1 MKSFVRNL
9 SVPAEFCL
17 IILVC
22 FGLSIFTG
30 IREAVSHM
38 MHDAPPF
45 ALNNSKVLWLISY
58 ELLAST
64 AVFLI
69 ARIRGWSFATFGLH
83 ISWKWTGAGILLFVA
98 VVLAAIFQ
106 TLLFQVIHPAKIVTP
121 LTGGLTLPFVILML
135 LINPAFEELMEV
147 GYFVH
152 ALKQYGMWPAV
163 LASAL
168 FRTVLHAYAGLT
180 LAVTCLLVGLIFGFA
195 YWRWRQLWP
204 LFIAHAIMDF
214 YALHRLIQPA

>member
-1 MKSFVRNL
+1 
-9 SVPAEFCL
+9 
-17 IILVC
+17 
-22 FGLSIFTG
+22 
-30 IREAVSHM
+30 
-38 MHDAPPF
+38 MHDATPF
-45 ALNNSKVLWLISY
+45 ALSHGRVLWLVGY
-58 ELLAST
+58 ELLAFT
-64 AVFLI
+64 VVFLI

-98 VVLAAIFQ
+98 VALAAIFQ
-106 TLLFQVIHPAKIVTP
+106 TVLFQVIHPAKIATP
-121 LTGGLTLPFVILML
+121 LTGGLSLPFVILMS

-152 ALKQYGMWPAV
+152 ALERYGMWPAV

-214 YALHRLIQPA
+214 YALHRFIQPA